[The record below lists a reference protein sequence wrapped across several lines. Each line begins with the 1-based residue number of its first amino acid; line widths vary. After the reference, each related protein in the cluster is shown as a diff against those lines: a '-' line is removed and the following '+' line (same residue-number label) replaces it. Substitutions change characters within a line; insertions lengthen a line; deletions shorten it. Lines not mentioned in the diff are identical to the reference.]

1 MEQPNLQVGR
11 KFFFTKSTG
20 IKREI
25 EGLRTLPQ
33 RSASATLCPTL
44 EGYPDCPWSDNA
56 ARAFNQGNL
65 EAAKAA
71 VPAKSHHRY

>member
-1 MEQPNLQVGR
+1 MRLTTLIV
-11 KFFFTKSTG
+11 FSG
-20 IKREI
+20 IA
-25 EGLRTLPQ
+25 LTSFPA
-33 RSASATLCPTL
+33 ASATLCPTL